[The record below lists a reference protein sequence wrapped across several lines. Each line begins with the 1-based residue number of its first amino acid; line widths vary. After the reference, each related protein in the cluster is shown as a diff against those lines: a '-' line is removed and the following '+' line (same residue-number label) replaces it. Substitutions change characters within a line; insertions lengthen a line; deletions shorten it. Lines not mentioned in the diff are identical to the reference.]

1 LFAAFTVPIAEMLDK
16 FSRQDHV
23 DKFKPANREDTDC
36 CWTTKNRLVLELG
49 TMRLRD
55 FSVLHEGPA
64 ALICA
69 PYALHR
75 ATIADFAPQH
85 SLVET
90 LLRNGIGR
98 LLVTDWRSATPDMR
112 HLSID
117 NYLADLNVVVDEL
130 VPPVDLIGLC
140 QGGWLALAYAAR
152 FPQKVK
158 CLVLAGAPVDIAAAH
173 SRLAA
178 IVNATPTS
186 VFEDLVRIGG
196 GRVLGQRMLHL
207 WGAIPNTNDE
217 NLILQIG
224 DDLEPS
230 LRQALVRRFREWY
243 AQTVDLPGNYYLQVV
258 SWIFRENRLAEG
270 TFPALGHRIDLAAIR
285 HPLFLLAG
293 RDDDLVAVDQ
303 LFATARYVSTPAQ
316 EIERVVAP
324 CRHHSLFLGLQT
336 LNQVWP
342 RIARWLI
349 DHRRLRQAA

>member
-1 LFAAFTVPIAEMLDK
+1 MEEPWVTP
-16 FSRQDHV
+16 
-23 DKFKPANREDTDC
+23 NRIC
-36 CWTTKNRLVLELG
+36 LELG

-55 FSVLHEGPA
+55 FSQSEDGSA
-64 ALICA
+64 TLICA

-90 LLRNGIGR
+90 LLGNGITR
-98 LLVTDWRSATPDMR
+98 LLVTDWRSATPDMQ

-130 VPPVDLIGLC
+130 GPPVDLIGLC
-140 QGGWLALAYAAR
+140 QGGWLALTYAAR

-173 SRLAA
+173 SRLAT
-178 IVNATPTS
+178 IVNATPMS

-207 WGAIPNTNDE
+207 WGAMPNTDDE
-217 NLILQIG
+217 KLILQIDG
-224 DDLEPS
+224 ELEPA
-230 LRQALVRRFREWY
+230 LRQALLRRFREWY

-258 SWIFRENRLAEG
+258 SWIYRENRLAEG
-270 TFPALGHRIDLAAIR
+270 TFLALGHRIDLAAIN

-293 RDDDLVAVDQ
+293 RDDDLAAVDQ
-303 LFATARYVSTPAQ
+303 VFATARRVSTPARD
-316 EIERVVAP
+316 IERIVAP
-324 CRHHSLFLGLQT
+324 CRHHSLFLGAKT
-336 LNQVWP
+336 LKQAWP